1 MTPRINPVLWLEQAM
16 AQEESEP
23 AAPCPP
29 LAGAVRADVCI
40 VGGGFVGLW
49 TALEI
54 ADQAPDADVV
64 VIDAEAC
71 GFGASGRNGGWMTSW
86 WDELDALVARFGPE
100 QGRWLAAQSS
110 AAIDRIE
117 AVCREEGIEA
127 HVRRAGGLVA
137 ATAPAQRRAF
147 EALADEPGMP
157 LRRVDETEMRRRTG
171 SPILLD
177 GVEMTDAAKVH
188 PALLARGLRRLAL
201 RRGIRI
207 YEGTAMRELERGP
220 KPAVVTS
227 AGRVDAGAIV
237 ITMGAWAAQVRE
249 LRRAFLPVASHIVAT
264 APIPDRL
271 DALGWNGG
279 ELLGDARMLVH
290 YAQVSPDGRI
300 VFGRGGGVFGTA
312 GRVVGRHFVDP
323 AAVAVVAE
331 DLRRWFPSLADVPIT
346 HAWGG
351 PVDHAPGHLP
361 FVGTIGDHETVHYAA
376 GFSGNG
382 VAPSAFVGR
391 ILGRRALGVDDEHTR
406 CGLVGG
412 VPGYLPPEPFRTA
425 GGLVVRDA
433 VRRAEATEERGRRP
447 DPVTDR
453 LRRLVWFTM
462 PSALEPRMRAPQ
474 ARSDDAAGDR
484 L

>member
-1 MTPRINPVLWLEQAM
+1 VINPVLWLEQAM
-16 AQEESEP
+16 AEDAGE
-23 AAPCPP
+23 PCPP

-40 VGGGFVGLW
+40 VGGGFAGLW

-54 ADQAPDADVV
+54 AEQSPDADVV
-64 VIDAEAC
+64 VIEAEGA

-86 WDELDALVARFGPE
+86 WDELEPLTERFGAE
-100 QGRWLAAQSS
+100 QARWLAAQSS

-117 AVCREEGIEA
+117 AVCAAEGIDA
-127 HVRRAGGLVA
+127 RIRRGGGLVA

-147 EALADEPGMP
+147 DALPDEPGLP
-157 LRRVDETEMRRRTG
+157 LRRVPQDELRRRTG
-171 SPILLD
+171 SPIVLD

-188 PALLARGLRRLAL
+188 PAFLVRGLRRLAL

-207 YEGTAMRELERGP
+207 YEGTPMRELVRGP
-220 KPAVVTS
+220 VPAVVTS
-227 AGRVDAGAIV
+227 AGRVDAGAVV
-237 ITMGAWAAQVRE
+237 ITLGAWGAQLRE

-264 APIPDRL
+264 APIPERL
-271 DALGWNGG
+271 AELGWTGD
-279 ELLGDARMLVH
+279 ELLGDTRKLVH
-290 YAQVSPDGRI
+290 YSQVSPDGRI

-312 GRVVGRHFVDP
+312 GQVVGRHFHDP
-323 AAVAVVAE
+323 KAVAIVAA

-361 FVGTIGDHETVHYAA
+361 FVGTIGDHETIHYVG

-382 VAPSAFVGR
+382 VAPSAFLGR
-391 ILGRRALGVDDEHTR
+391 ILGRRALGIDDEYTR

-425 GGLVVRDA
+425 GGLLVRDA
-433 VRRAEATEERGRRP
+433 VRRAEDAEERGGRP

-453 LRRLVWFTM
+453 LRKLVWFTM
-462 PSALEPRMRAPQ
+462 PRALEPRQRGNGRAP
-474 ARSDDAAGDR
+474 GDR